1 MRAMVLEQSAPIETS
16 PLLARDVNPPV
27 PGPREVRVRVTA
39 CALCRTD
46 LHVIEADLPPIR
58 RPLIPGHQIV
68 GTVDQLGPGCS
79 RLRIGQR
86 IGIAWLASTDNTC
99 AYCRRG
105 RENLCPN
112 SRYTGYHRD
121 GGYAQFATVLEDYAY
136 DLPADL
142 GSDARVSPLLCAG
155 IIGYRAYKRT
165 ALPPDGTL
173 LMVGFGSSA
182 HIVLPI
188 ALHNAQR
195 VLVVTRSPGHQ
206 QLARDMGASWAG
218 DEFSDLPQKP
228 DAAILFAPSGKLV
241 PPIMESFAPGGVL
254 ALAGIVMSDVPSL
267 EYQRHLFHDKEIRSV
282 ESNTRDDGREFLAQA
297 AAARVKPRIKA
308 YRLEDANRALLEM
321 KQSRIDGTG
330 VLLVP

>member
-1 MRAMVLEQSAPIETS
+1 MRAMVLEHSAPIESS
-16 PLLARDVNPPV
+16 PLVLRDAEPPI
-27 PGPREVRVRVTA
+27 PGPREVRIRVTA

-46 LHVIEADLPPIR
+46 LHVIEADLPPIA

-79 RLRIGQR
+79 RLLLGQR
-86 IGIAWLASTDNTC
+86 VGIAWLASTDNTC

-121 GGYAQFATVLEDYAY
+121 GGYAQYATVLEDYAY
-136 DLPADL
+136 ALPAEL
-142 GSDARVSPLLCAG
+142 GSDAQVAPLLCAG
-155 IIGYRAYKRT
+155 IIGYRAYKR
-165 ALPPDGTL
+165 AAVPPNGTL

-188 ALHNAQR
+188 ALHNGQR
-195 VLVVTRSPGHQ
+195 VLVITRSPGHQ

-218 DEFSDLPQKP
+218 EDFSSLPEKP
-228 DAAILFAPSGKLV
+228 HAAICFAPFGKLV
-241 PPIMESFAPGGVL
+241 PPIMESLAPGGIL
-254 ALAGIVMSDVPSL
+254 ALAGIVMSDVPAL
-267 EYQRHLFHDKEIRSV
+267 DYQRHLFHDKEIRSV
-282 ESNTRDDGREFLAQA
+282 ESNTRADGRELLAQA
-297 AAARVKPRIKA
+297 AAANLKPRIKTYA
-308 YRLEDANRALLEM
+308 LEDANRALLEM

-330 VLLVP
+330 VLLLS

>member
-1 MRAMVLEQSAPIETS
+1 MRAMVLHQSAPIETS
-16 PLLARDVNPPV
+16 PLLARDVDPPV
-27 PGPREVRVRVTA
+27 PGPREVRVRVAA

-68 GTVDQLGPGCS
+68 GVVDQLGPDCS
-79 RLRIGQR
+79 RLRLGQR
-86 IGIAWLASTDNTC
+86 IGIAWLASTDNSC

-142 GSDARVSPLLCAG
+142 GSDAELSPLLCAG
-155 IIGYRAYKRT
+155 IIGYRAYKR
-165 ALPPDGTL
+165 AAVPPQGTL

-188 ALHNAQR
+188 ALHKGQR

-206 QLARDMGASWAG
+206 QLARDMGAFWAG
-218 DEFSDLPQKP
+218 DEFSALPHKP
-228 DAAILFAPSGKLV
+228 DAAICFAPSGKLV
-241 PPIMESFAPGGVL
+241 PPIMESLAPGGVL
-254 ALAGIVMSDVPSL
+254 ALAGIVMSDVPAL
-267 EYQRHLFHDKEIRSV
+267 EYQRHLFHDKEMRSV

-297 AAARVKPRIKA
+297 AAAQVKPQIRA
-308 YRLEDANRALLEM
+308 YPLEDANHALLEM
-321 KQSRIDGTG
+321 KESRIDGTG
-330 VLLVP
+330 VLLIP